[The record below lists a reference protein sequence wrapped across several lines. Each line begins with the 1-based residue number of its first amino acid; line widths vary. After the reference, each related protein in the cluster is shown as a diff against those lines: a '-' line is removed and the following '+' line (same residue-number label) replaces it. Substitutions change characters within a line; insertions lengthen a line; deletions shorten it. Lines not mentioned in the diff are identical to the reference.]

1 MITQSNFYKNE
12 IYLPNAKSDISED
25 VLSIDSEL
33 KDFIIEYEE
42 ECLITCLGYLLA
54 KEFMSNLD
62 STREN
67 GLIVGAD
74 TKWDRLLNGHEYT
87 NEDGNI
93 VQWKGLRFA
102 SISGGFIDR
111 SLLAYYVYYH
121 YECNSYITRSSVG
134 NQIPV
139 AKNSETVTPTQ
150 KVIKA
155 WRKFV
160 EMAQGGYYHYSL
172 TRYDYPHPHYIH
184 NSDGYILGVD
194 YKVKDKNRGISFY
207 KFIEDMNKANGD
219 TYYNKFEPTEHILN
233 EANQF
238 GI

>member
-25 VLSIDSEL
+25 VLSINSEL
-33 KDFIIEYEE
+33 NDFIIEYEE

-93 VQWKGLRFA
+93 VL
-102 SISGGFIDR
+102 IDFG
-111 SLLAYYVYYH
+111 SAADMD
-121 YECNSYITRSSVG
+121 
-134 NQIPV
+134 PV
-139 AKNSETVTPTQ
+139 KAKNVFSFGSRVGLEDDSRVAVSPIYAAPETFVKWDKSPLEFDVFSVLFLVWCVF
-150 KVIKA
+150 KVA
-155 WRKFV
+155 SQASNTNSF
-160 EMAQGGYYHYSL
+160 ST
-172 TRYDYPHPHYIH
+172 TR
-184 NSDGYILGVD
+184 
-194 YKVKDKNRGISFY
+194 
-207 KFIEDMNKANGD
+207 
-219 TYYNKFEPTEHILN
+219 
-233 EANQF
+233 
-238 GI
+238 